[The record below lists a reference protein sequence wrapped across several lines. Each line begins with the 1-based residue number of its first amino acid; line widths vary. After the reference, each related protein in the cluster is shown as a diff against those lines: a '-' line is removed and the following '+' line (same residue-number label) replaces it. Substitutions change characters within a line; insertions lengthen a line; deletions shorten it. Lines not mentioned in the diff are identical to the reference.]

1 VLYSPQPPSLKSFN
15 INRDETVL
23 ILAAFAGQKYGKL
36 CHMYTQGSQTL
47 RNFVWLLGL
56 LAASGIM
63 LFVWPPQ
70 SGRPFLSRWSGVA
83 AQPAAATEQ
92 PAAAPALVMQATPDP
107 SALESYNQGSLL
119 QDADPSGRVRFYR
132 RNVAGGSIAYFVV
145 TLDQQVHLEVINA
158 DGATPGS
165 DATGDTIWT
174 DGKKHLATVAQMAQA
189 PYAARPGM
197 SLLAAMAFGF
207 HGDAR
212 TSDEGSVVINGKLLR
227 ANPGRSALCVTSDN
241 KALIGLFDTSAL
253 GQCAQ
258 AIGGG
263 PVILWRGKIAN
274 PDVGTE
280 TERYLPFNPLGEDF
294 VQIDWRKKVY
304 SGSYPKTVIGTGT
317 HADGRAYLV
326 LLISN
331 GISGLD
337 LAEQLKALGCTDALG
352 GDDDSSTQA
361 VWRGAPV
368 QSHSPR
374 AVPDALG
381 VYLHT
386 Q

>member
-1 VLYSPQPPSLKSFN
+1 
-15 INRDETVL
+15 
-23 ILAAFAGQKYGKL
+23 
-36 CHMYTQGSQTL
+36 MYTQGSQPL

-56 LAASGIM
+56 LAASAFM
-63 LFVWPPQ
+63 LFIWPPQ
-70 SGRPFLSRWSGVA
+70 SSRPFISRWSGSVAALPVAAA
-83 AQPAAATEQ
+83 AQPNAAA
-92 PAAAPALVMQATPDP
+92 ALLIQATPDP

-132 RNVAGGSIAYFVV
+132 RDVAGGSIAYFVV

-174 DGKKHLATVAQMAQA
+174 DGQKHLTTVAQMAQA
-189 PYAARPGM
+189 PYAARAGM
-197 SLLAAMAFGF
+197 RLLGAMAFGF

-227 ANPGRSALCVTSDN
+227 ANPGRAALCVTSAGQA
-241 KALIGLFDTSAL
+241 KIGLFDANAL
-253 GQCAQ
+253 GECEQ

-263 PVILWRGKIAN
+263 PVILWKGKIAN
-274 PDVGTE
+274 PAVGAE
-280 TERYLPFNPLGEDF
+280 TDRYLPFNPLGEDF
-294 VQIDWRKKVY
+294 VQLDWRKQVY

-331 GISGLD
+331 GVGGLD

-361 VWRGAPV
+361 VWRGAAV

-374 AVPDALG
+374 TVPDALG
-381 VYLHT
+381 VYVRE

>member
-1 VLYSPQPPSLKSFN
+1 
-15 INRDETVL
+15 
-23 ILAAFAGQKYGKL
+23 
-36 CHMYTQGSQTL
+36 M
-47 RNFVWLLGL
+47 
-56 LAASGIM
+56 
-63 LFVWPPQ
+63 
-70 SGRPFLSRWSGVA
+70 A
-83 AQPAAATEQ
+83 AQPVAVAADAQ
-92 PAAAPALVMQATPDP
+92 PNAAGALVIQATPDP
-107 SALESYNQGSLL
+107 SALESYNGDSLL

-132 RNVAGGSIAYFVV
+132 RDVAGGSIAYFVV

-165 DATGDTIWT
+165 DATGDTIWI
-174 DGKKHLATVAQMAQA
+174 DGKKHLSTVAQMVQA

-197 SLLAAMAFGF
+197 SLLGAMAFGF

-227 ANPGRSALCVTSDN
+227 ANSGRAALCVTRDGQA
-241 KALIGLFDTSAL
+241 KIGLFDARAL
-253 GQCAQ
+253 SECEQ

-263 PVILWRGKIAN
+263 PVILWQGKIAN
-274 PDVGTE
+274 PALNAE
-280 TERYLPFNPLGEDF
+280 TDSYLPFNPLGEDF
-294 VQIDWRKKVY
+294 VQLDWRKTVY
-304 SGSYPKTVIGTGT
+304 SGRYPKTVIGVGT

-326 LLISN
+326 MLISN
-331 GISGLD
+331 GVGGLD

-361 VWRGAPV
+361 VWRGTPV

-374 AVPDALG
+374 TVPDALG
-381 VYLHT
+381 VYLRT

>member
-1 VLYSPQPPSLKSFN
+1 
-15 INRDETVL
+15 
-23 ILAAFAGQKYGKL
+23 
-36 CHMYTQGSQTL
+36 MYTQGSQPL

-56 LAASGIM
+56 LAASGFM
-63 LFVWPPQ
+63 LFIWPPQ
-70 SGRPFLSRWSGVA
+70 AGRPFLSRWSGGVVAQPVA
-83 AQPAAATEQ
+83 AAADVQPNA
-92 PAAAPALVMQATPDP
+92 PPALVIQATPDP
-107 SALESYNQGSLL
+107 SALESYNQSSLL

-174 DGKKHLATVAQMAQA
+174 DGQKHLATVAQMAQA
-189 PYAARPGM
+189 PYAARAGM
-197 SLLAAMAFGF
+197 SLLGAMAFGF

-212 TSDEGSVVINGKLLR
+212 TSDEGTVVINGTLLR
-227 ANPGRSALCVTSDN
+227 ANPGRSALCVTSDGQA
-241 KALIGLFDTSAL
+241 KIGLFDANAL
-253 GQCAQ
+253 GECEQ

-274 PDVGTE
+274 PAVAAKTD
-280 TERYLPFNPLGEDF
+280 RYLPFNPLGEDF
-294 VQIDWRKKVY
+294 VQLDWRQKVY

-326 LLISN
+326 MLISN
-331 GISGLD
+331 GVGGLD

-361 VWRGAPV
+361 VWRGASV

-374 AVPDALG
+374 TVPDALG
-381 VYLHT
+381 VYLRT

>member
-1 VLYSPQPPSLKSFN
+1 
-15 INRDETVL
+15 
-23 ILAAFAGQKYGKL
+23 
-36 CHMYTQGSQTL
+36 MYTQGSPTL

-56 LAASGIM
+56 LAASAIM
-63 LFVWPPQ
+63 LFIWPPQ
-70 SGRPFLSRWSGVA
+70 SARPFLSRWSGGVI
-83 AQPAAATEQ
+83 AQQAAANQQ
-92 PAAAPALVMQATPDP
+92 PAAAPALVIQATPDP
-107 SALESYNQGSLL
+107 SALESYNRGSLL

-132 RNVAGGSIAYFVV
+132 RNVGGGSIAYFVV
-145 TLDQQVHLEVINA
+145 TLDEQVHLEVINA

-174 DGKKHLATVAQMAQA
+174 DGQKHLATVAQMAQA
-189 PYAARPGM
+189 PYAARPEM
-197 SLLAAMAFGF
+197 SLLAAIAFGF

-227 ANPGRSALCVTSDN
+227 ANPGRAALCVTSDR
-241 KALIGLFDTSAL
+241 KALIGLFDTNAL
-253 GQCAQ
+253 RQCDQ

-274 PDVGTE
+274 PDVSAE
-280 TERYLPFNPLGEDF
+280 TDRYLPFNPLGEDF

-331 GISGLD
+331 GIGGLD

-374 AVPDALG
+374 TVPDALG

-386 Q
+386 QQE

>member
-1 VLYSPQPPSLKSFN
+1 MDTQVPSL
-15 INRDETVL
+15 
-23 ILAAFAGQKYGKL
+23 
-36 CHMYTQGSQTL
+36 L
-47 RNFVWLLGL
+47 RNFAWLLGL
-56 LAASGIM
+56 LAASALM
-63 LFVWPPQ
+63 LYVWPPQ
-70 SGRPFLSRWSGVA
+70 SGRPFLSRWSGGVA
-83 AQPAAATEQ
+83 VQSVATTADAQPNAAS
-92 PAAAPALVMQATPDP
+92 ALVMQATPDP

-132 RNVAGGSIAYFVV
+132 RDVAGGSIAYFVV

-165 DATGDTIWT
+165 DASGNTIWL
-174 DGKKHLATVAQMAQA
+174 DRQKHLATVAQMAQA
-189 PYAARPGM
+189 PYAERDGM
-197 SLLAAMAFGF
+197 RLLGAMAFGF
-207 HGDAR
+207 HGAER
-212 TSDEGSVVINGKLLR
+212 TSDEGSVVINGRVLR
-227 ANPGRSALCVTSDN
+227 ANPGRAALCVTS
-241 KALIGLFDTSAL
+241 AGQAMIGLFDANAL
-253 GQCAQ
+253 GACAQ

-274 PDVGTE
+274 PAVGAQTD
-280 TERYLPFNPLGEDF
+280 RYLPFNPLGEDF
-294 VQIDWRKKVY
+294 VQLEWRKKIY

-326 LLISN
+326 MLISK
-331 GISGLD
+331 GVGGLD

-368 QSHSPR
+368 QSHNPR

-381 VYLHT
+381 VYLRS